1 MGMKSGKAKKH
12 MSQAMTFI
20 VLFGIVSLFSDM
32 THEGASSIRG
42 AYLSLLG
49 ASAGVIGFASGLG
62 ELVGYSMRYV
72 FGRLTDRTKLYW
84 PMTIA
89 GYVLDIIA
97 VPALA
102 LVGEHGWVAA
112 CALLIVQR
120 MGKAIKKPAKDTL
133 MSFAS
138 SQEGT
143 GKSFGLQELLDQ
155 IGAFLGPVLLYLVM
169 LLRQQGNTFD
179 AYALCFAVLAI
190 PGAITLIL
198 LLVTKHK
205 FPNPEQFEPEPKEYI
220 PFRMKREF
228 LLYIAGISLFAF
240 GFIDYS
246 LVLMHISSTF
256 TSLSAGLAE
265 TGSLVTEGT
274 LPLLYAGAMLVD
286 AVAALV
292 FGYLYDKKGVKVLVL
307 STVFSAPFPILIFA
321 GKSIPVVLAGIALWG
336 VGMGAQESI
345 LKTAVTTMVPKNSRA
360 TGYGIFECSFGVFWF
375 LGSWLL
381 GTLYDV
387 SIPAMIAVSV
397 VAQLA
402 AIPLYLASAK
412 DRRRKSEDGGDAI

>member
-1 MGMKSGKAKKH
+1 MKSSKAKKH

-42 AYLSLLG
+42 AYLALLG
-49 ASAGVIGFASGLG
+49 ASAGAIGFASGLG

-72 FGRLTDRTKLYW
+72 FGRLTDKTKQYW

-89 GYVLDIIA
+89 GYVLDILA

-112 CALLIVQR
+112 CGLLIVQR

-169 LLRQQGNTFD
+169 LLRQQGNTFEV
-179 AYALCFAVLAI
+179 YALCFAVLAI
-190 PGAITLIL
+190 PGAITLVL

-205 FPNPEQFEPEPKEYI
+205 FPNPERFEPEPKEYI

-228 LLYIAGISLFAF
+228 ILYIAGISLFAF

-246 LVLMHISSTF
+246 LVLMHVSRKF

-292 FGYLYDKKGVKVLVL
+292 FGYLYDKKGVKVLVV
-307 STVFSAPFPILIFA
+307 STLLSAPFAILIFA

-345 LKTAVTTMVPKNSRA
+345 LKAAVTTMVPKNSRA

-381 GTLYDV
+381 GSLYDV
-387 SIPAMIAVSV
+387 SIPTMIAVSV

-412 DRRRKSEDGGDAI
+412 QQKRSLGG

>member
-1 MGMKSGKAKKH
+1 MKSSKAKKH

-42 AYLSLLG
+42 AYLALLG
-49 ASAGVIGFASGLG
+49 ASAGAIGFASGLG

-72 FGRLTDRTKLYW
+72 FGRLTDKTKQYW

-89 GYVLDIIA
+89 GYVLDILA

-112 CALLIVQR
+112 CGLLIVQR

-169 LLRQQGNTFD
+169 LLRQQGNTFEV
-179 AYALCFAVLAI
+179 YALCFAVLAI
-190 PGAITLIL
+190 PGAITLVL

-205 FPNPEQFEPEPKEYI
+205 FPNPERFEPEPKEYI

-228 LLYIAGISLFAF
+228 ILYIAGISLFAF

-246 LVLMHISSTF
+246 LVLMHVSRKF

-292 FGYLYDKKGVKVLVL
+292 FGYLYDKKGVKVLVV
-307 STVFSAPFPILIFA
+307 STLLSAPFAILIFA

-345 LKTAVTTMVPKNSRA
+345 LKAAVTTMVPKNSRA

-381 GTLYDV
+381 GSLYDV
-387 SIPAMIAVSV
+387 SIPTMIAVSV

-412 DRRRKSEDGGDAI
+412 QQKRSLRG